1 MYNRWAV
8 WKTSYYDSDR
18 MMHSLIK
25 ITPLMLP
32 PLSFSSALLF
42 FRPFLMTGLRN
53 CPEGSES
60 FLCLCPVGLPQDH
73 GDCLSHLKAFLPQES
88 GPQAALLRLRL
99 HTPQALSEKAEPC
112 PKWAKEEEHS
122 NLSYVFFS
130 STPDKVQICSLNF

>member
-1 MYNRWAV
+1 MHHSFPKVPLLPISVSIKKINKESPSRTGFNRNPANCTTYRWAV

-18 MMHSLIK
+18 MMHSLVK

-53 CPEGSES
+53 CPEGSEP

-73 GDCLSHLKAFLPQES
+73 GDCLSHLKAFLP
-88 GPQAALLRLRL
+88 
-99 HTPQALSEKAEPC
+99 
-112 PKWAKEEEHS
+112 
-122 NLSYVFFS
+122 
-130 STPDKVQICSLNF
+130 